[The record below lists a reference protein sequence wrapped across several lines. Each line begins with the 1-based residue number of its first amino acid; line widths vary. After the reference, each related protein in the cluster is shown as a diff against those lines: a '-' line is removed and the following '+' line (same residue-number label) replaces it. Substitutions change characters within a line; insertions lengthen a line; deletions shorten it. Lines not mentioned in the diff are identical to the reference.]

1 LIKQPE
7 IQKRKEKTENQIKCT
22 INIYLSF
29 ILVFIRE
36 ILETASTELGFT
48 PKCLRAK
55 FSREE
60 FKAMRTEPK

>member
-1 LIKQPE
+1 MYDKHLFI
-7 IQKRKEKTENQIKCT
+7 
-22 INIYLSF
+22 IYPL

-60 FKAMRTEPK
+60 FEAMRTEPK

>member
-1 LIKQPE
+1 MYDKHLFI
-7 IQKRKEKTENQIKCT
+7 
-22 INIYLSF
+22 IYPL